1 VRGPGG
7 GNSRPRKP
15 LVSSPDADGAPTVSA
30 PRLTARAREL
40 RKDQTPA
47 EEALWQ
53 LLRNRRLLRLKFRR
67 QVPLGP
73 YIADFY
79 CPRYQLVVELDGPSH
94 DEPQQAAHDE
104 DRALYLKALGVTIL
118 RFPNQRVFEEPDA
131 VLGEIH
137 ETVG

>member
-1 VRGPGG
+1 
-7 GNSRPRKP
+7 
-15 LVSSPDADGAPTVSA
+15 LSA
-30 PRLTARAREL
+30 PRQTDRAREL
-40 RKDQTPA
+40 RKHQTPV

-67 QVPLGP
+67 QVPIGP

-79 CPRYQLVVELDGPSH
+79 CPQYRLVIELDGAVH
-94 DEPQQAAHDE
+94 EEPRQAAHDE
-104 DRALYLKALGVTIL
+104 ERVLYLSVLGVSIL
-118 RFPNQRVFEEPDA
+118 RFPNQRVLEEPEA